1 MSDGTVKKMEY
12 VSFWETAFLKK
23 KEGDKKDKNR

>member
-12 VSFWETAFLKK
+12 VSFWEIALLKK
-23 KEGDKKDKNR
+23 KEGVKKDKN